1 MIKSSF
7 AAIADEN
14 ARLLILG
21 SLPGERSLAL
31 AQYYA
36 HPANQF
42 WRLMEA
48 VIDTPLVGTSYPARL
63 DALRS
68 AGVGLW
74 DVVRSAE
81 RIGSLDAAIRDHQP
95 NALAEF
101 AATLPALR
109 AVAFNGAKASQIG
122 RGRLAD
128 EFAPTLV
135 TLPSSSPAH
144 AVPFERKLAAWL
156 ALKRFLPGR
165 ALGEG
170 APTRSPRRTVGPP
183 I

>member
-1 MIKSSF
+1 M
-7 AAIADEN
+7 
-14 ARLLILG
+14 
-21 SLPGERSLAL
+21 

-48 VIDTPLVGTSYPARL
+48 VIDIPLVGTPYPARL

-101 AATLPALR
+101 AATLPHLR

-122 RGRLAD
+122 RRQLAG
-128 EFAPTLV
+128 
-135 TLPSSSPAH
+135 H
-144 AVPFERKLAAWL
+144 
-156 ALKRFLPGR
+156 RFR
-165 ALGEG
+165 ADARDASLQQ
-170 APTRSPRRTVGPP
+170 PRPRRPVRAQARPDQN
-183 I
+183 